1 MLESPIFYV
10 NETILFFHD
19 CRFETPEAKK
29 NAASKIKTWIQ
40 GVPPPTHAQRLANRL
55 NPPAATSLR
64 SVGASTNSI
73 LNQDAR
79 SARTCAVVT
88 SSSTTTT
95 FLNKRSSR
103 RQHVDYDDLKISERN
118 VSLTAYGG
126 LEDGDDSLEW
136 LAALTSPLK
145 GLAAVKLNKV
155 SAVSA
160 LSHFV

>member
-1 MLESPIFYV
+1 MSESPIFYV
-10 NETILFFHD
+10 NEMILFFHD

-40 GVPPPTHAQRLANRL
+40 GVPPPTYAQRLANRL

-64 SVGASTNSI
+64 SISASTNSI

-79 SARTCAVVT
+79 STRTCAVVT

-95 FLNKRSSR
+95 FLNKHSSR
-103 RQHVDYDDLKISERN
+103 RHHVDHDNLEISKRN
-118 VSLTAYGG
+118 VSSTAYGG
-126 LEDGDDSLEW
+126 LEDGNDSLEW

-145 GLAAVKLNKV
+145 GPAVVKLNKV

-160 LSHFV
+160 LSHFI

>member
-1 MLESPIFYV
+1 MK
-10 NETILFFHD
+10 
-19 CRFETPEAKK
+19 RFCFS
-29 NAASKIKTWIQ
+29 SKIKTWIQ